1 MAFHLRTYTA
11 PDFSKEKFISAPDV
25 VLKEAPVD
33 MAAPEN
39 FHALSIFPEYFKIN
53 GKWLLAEDSRMDCVP
68 VYKDGKVYVIEPRHL
83 KKGDLVVVG
92 RTEDCQDGIY
102 VHANGFGSIDK
113 KQEVWYFLLYKCRTY
128 VDRYNKFLRRK
139 V

>member
-102 VHANGFGSIDK
+102 AVSYTHLTLPTN
-113 KQEVWYFLLYKCRTY
+113 
-128 VDRYNKFLRRK
+128 
-139 V
+139 